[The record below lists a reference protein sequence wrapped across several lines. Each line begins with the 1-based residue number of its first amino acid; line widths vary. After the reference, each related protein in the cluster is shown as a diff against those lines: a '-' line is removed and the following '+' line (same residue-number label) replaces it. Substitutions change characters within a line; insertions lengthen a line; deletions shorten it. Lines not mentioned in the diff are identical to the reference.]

1 MGGHENFLLLFQFIL
16 PGLWVTAS
24 VTLISLA
31 IGFVLGLLM
40 AAMRIYGGPIFSG
53 VAACYSIAVR
63 AVPTVV
69 IIFILYFV
77 ISKFVDLSPF
87 VSGALALGF
96 ATGAYQSEVFRGAIL
111 SVPQGQMIAARA
123 VGMSRFKAIF
133 NIVLPQAIR
142 LAIPAW
148 TNEATLVLK
157 DSTLVY
163 AIGVPEI
170 LRRAQYA
177 SARTLE
183 PLAAY
188 CTAAVLY
195 LTLAFIISRSMDA
208 LERRYKILM

>member
-1 MGGHENFLLLFQFIL
+1 MGGHESFLLLFQFIL
-16 PGLWVTAS
+16 PGIGVTAS
-24 VTLISLA
+24 VTLISLV
-31 IGFVLGLLM
+31 IGIVLGLLM
-40 AAMRIYGGPIFSG
+40 AALRIYGGPVLSG
-53 VAACYSIAVR
+53 VAVCYSTVVR

-77 ISKFVDLSPF
+77 ISQFVDLSPF
-87 VSGALALGF
+87 MSGALALGF

-111 SVPQGQMIAARA
+111 SVPAGQMIAARA
-123 VGMSRFKAIF
+123 IGMGRIKAIF
-133 NIVLPQAIR
+133 SIILPQAIR
-142 LAIPAW
+142 IAIPAW

-188 CTAAVLY
+188 CTAAALY
-195 LTLAFIISRSMDA
+195 LTLAFIISRSMDV